1 LRVRTATA
9 ADIPAMMDLERQCAV
24 AAHWAEGQYKRLFQS
39 SESDPAPRLA
49 LVIEEDHHAYFAP
62 QSSIEPQLLAFLV
75 ANHLEREWELENVVV
90 KPTFRRQGIGTRLF
104 NEFLT
109 RARETR
115 AESVFL
121 EVRESN
127 QAARTLYLKWGFEQ
141 NGRRRGYYT
150 NPPEDAI
157 LYRRSLS

>member
-1 LRVRTATA
+1 
-9 ADIPAMMDLERQCAV
+9 MMDLDRQCTV
-24 AAHWAEGQYKRLFQS
+24 AARWTEAQYKRLFQS
-39 SESDPAPRLA
+39 SESDPSQRLA
-49 LVIEEDHHAYFAP
+49 LVIEEDHHAHFAP
-62 QSSIEPQLLAFLV
+62 QSNIEPPLVAFLV

-90 KPTFRRQGIGTRLF
+90 KPTFRRQGIGTRLL
-104 NEFLT
+104 NEFLNL
-109 RARETR
+109 ARETS

-141 NGRRRGYYT
+141 NGRRKGYYT

-157 LYRRSLS
+157 LYRWSLS